1 MLIKDS
7 IAQIFKK
14 KKDFSKRVA
23 KVRFFS
29 AEKKVSADK
38 YLLIIGEA
46 RSKFGKN
53 EF

>member
-1 MLIKDS
+1 MFGGCLIFGLNKELLLIKDS

-29 AEKKVSADK
+29 AEKKA
-38 YLLIIGEA
+38 
-46 RSKFGKN
+46 
-53 EF
+53 